1 MKVRKREG
9 GLIMDRRAN
18 GEGSYIHIVP
28 TKCEKCNHFE
38 LVSPEEIL
46 PGIHYFVGL
55 KEAQMEIKPKKSL
68 AL

>member
-1 MKVRKREG
+1 
-9 GLIMDRRAN
+9 MDRRAN

-28 TKCEKCNHFE
+28 TKCEKCNCFE

-55 KEAQMEIKPKKSL
+55 KEAQMEIGNLKI
-68 AL
+68 